1 MVTVQLETC
10 AAMTDWTSGYVSQI
24 DYAFAY
30 HPELNPLRSRL
41 ALLDRGLQPTA
52 LTTACELG
60 FGQGVSLNIHAAASA
75 TPWWGVDFLPSQAA
89 AAQSMADA
97 SSADVHLSEQGFDEF
112 CARTDLPDFDF
123 IALHGVWSWISSQ
136 NRGVIVD
143 FLRRKLRPGGV
154 AYLSYN
160 TLPGRAPMVPVRAL
174 MMAHADSMS
183 PPGQPIASKIDA
195 AFAFVEGL
203 LAAKPLYAAADPGL
217 GDRMKSLAARD
228 RAYLAHEY
236 FNRDW
241 RPMHFAEVATLLEPA
256 KLTYAG
262 SAHMPDHV
270 EAINLTAEQQGF
282 LREIPDASFRET
294 VRDFMVNQQF
304 RRDYWIKGPRRL
316 TQLQLTEAQRA
327 ERVVLVRP
335 RSEVVLT
342 LTGPL
347 GEAALLEATYGPILD
362 AMAGHR
368 PMRVVEI
375 AKAVEGAGV
384 TLPQV
389 LQALMLLSGK
399 GDVASANDDDAIEAA
414 KPGVDRLNATLMAR
428 ARVGQDAGVLASP
441 VTGGGVGVSRVD
453 QLFLLARAQGRTT
466 PKDAAAWVWEL
477 LASQGQGMV
486 RDGKTLE
493 AADDNLAELRTQAK
507 SFTDARLSAL
517 QALGA
522 A

>member
-1 MVTVQLETC
+1 
-10 AAMTDWTSGYVSQI
+10 MTDWTSGYVSQI

-30 HPELNPLRSRL
+30 HPELNPLRTRL
-41 ALLDRGLQPTA
+41 ALLDRGLEPPA

-60 FGQGVSLNIHAAASA
+60 FGQGVSLNIHAAASGA
-75 TPWWGVDFLPSQAA
+75 RWWGVDFLPSQAA
-89 AAQSMADA
+89 VAQSMADA
-97 SSADVHLSEQGFDEF
+97 SSSEVHLSEQGFDEF

-123 IALHGVWSWISSQ
+123 IALHGVWSWISDQ

-143 FLRRKLRPGGV
+143 FLRRRLRPGGV

-160 TLPGRAPMVPVRAL
+160 TLPGRSPMVPVRAL
-174 MMAHADSMS
+174 MMAHAETMS

-203 LAAKPLYAAADPGL
+203 LAAKPLYAAADPGMA
-217 GDRMKSLAARD
+217 DRLKSLAGRD

-241 RPMHFAEVATLLEPA
+241 RPMHFAEAAALLEPA

-282 LREIPDASFRET
+282 LREIPDAAFRET

-304 RRDYWIKGPRRL
+304 RRDYWVKGPRRL
-316 TQLQLTEAQRA
+316 TPLQQTEAQRA

-335 RSEVVLT
+335 RGEVVLT

-347 GEAALLEATYGPILD
+347 GEAALLEATYGPVLE

-368 PMRVVEI
+368 PMRVDEV
-375 AKAVEGAGV
+375 ASAVEKAGV

-389 LQALMLLSGK
+389 LQALLLLSGK
-399 GDVASANDDDAIEAA
+399 GDVAAANDDAAIEAA
-414 KPGVDRLNATLMAR
+414 KPRVDRLNAALMAR
-428 ARVGQDAGVLASP
+428 ARVGHDAGVLASP

-453 QLFLLARAQGRTT
+453 QLLLLACAEGRTA
-466 PKDAAAWVWEL
+466 PKEAAAWVWEL
-477 LASQGQGMV
+477 LSSQGQGMV

-493 AADDNLAELRTQAK
+493 AAEDNLVELRAQAK
-507 SFTDARLSAL
+507 SFAETRLGAL
-517 QALGA
+517 QALGIV
-522 A
+522 